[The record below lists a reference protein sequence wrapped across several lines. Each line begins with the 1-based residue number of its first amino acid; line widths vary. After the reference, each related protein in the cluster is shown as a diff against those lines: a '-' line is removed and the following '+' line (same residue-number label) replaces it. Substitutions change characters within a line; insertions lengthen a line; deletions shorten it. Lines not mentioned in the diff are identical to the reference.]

1 MIQNQ
6 DESEPLLAKGTYGS
20 IEPSPLPG
28 PSDWTLYGDG
38 TGKKRSEWCD
48 RLSKVFIIPQRV
60 VLAIF
65 GFLAIL
71 NAYTMRICLSIAI
84 TEMVNKTGSIDH
96 DEGVCPIDDDANP
109 DDFTGGEFNW
119 DQELQGVILSSFYWG
134 YVLTHLPGGIL
145 AEKFGGKWTLS
156 LGILSTAF
164 FTLITPWAVNLG
176 GSTALIVIRVMMG
189 LGEGTTFPALSAL
202 LASWIPLKERS
213 KLGSLVFGG
222 GLVGTIV
229 GNLVSG
235 LLLHNIEGW
244 SSVFYFFGGLGIF
257 WFVLFTLLCY
267 SDPESHPFISDK
279 EKAYLKQEMGVLS
292 RDKTLPPTPWRHILT
307 SVPMIGLVCAQ
318 IGHDWGFFIMVTDLP
333 KYMSDVLRFSI
344 KDNGLYS
351 SLPYLLMW
359 IVALSTGVL
368 SDWLISTGRMTITF
382 GRKLFTTIASAG
394 PAFFIVGASYAG
406 CDRALVVALFTLA
419 MGFMGTFY
427 PGMKVNPLD
436 LSPNYAGSL
445 MAVTN
450 GIGAITGIIVPYVVG
465 IMTPNHS
472 IEEWRLVFWIAFAVF
487 HVTNLAYVMWA
498 SGEVQPWNTPHLMNK
513 SVESGDLKQQDT
525 YSEKA
530 VPAAIKASQ

>member
-1 MIQNQ
+1 M
-6 DESEPLLAKGTYGS
+6 
-20 IEPSPLPG
+20 
-28 PSDWTLYGDG
+28 
-38 TGKKRSEWCD
+38 
-48 RLSKVFIIPQRV
+48 LSGWQLTVSKFFIIPQRV

-84 TEMVNKTGSIDH
+84 TEMVNKTTSVEQ
-96 DEGVCPIDDDANP
+96 DEGVCPIDDDA
-109 DDFTGGEFNW
+109 DMGDYTGGSFNW
-119 DQELQGVILSSFYWG
+119 DEELQGVILSSFYWG
-134 YVLTHLPGGIL
+134 YVITHLPGGLL

-176 GSTALIVIRVMMG
+176 GSTALIIIRVLMG

-202 LASWIPLKERS
+202 LATWIPLKERS

-222 GLVGTIV
+222 GQVGTIL
-229 GNLVSG
+229 GNLISG
-235 LLLHNIEGW
+235 YLLHTFDGW
-244 SSVFYFFGGLGIF
+244 SSVFYFFGAMGIL
-257 WFVLFTLLCY
+257 WFLLFTLFCY

-279 EKAYLKQEMGVLS
+279 EKDYLKQELGTLT
-292 RDKTLPPTPWRHILT
+292 RDKTLPPTPWRLILT
-307 SVPMIGLVCAQ
+307 SVPMMALVCAQ

-344 KDNGLYS
+344 KANGLFS
-351 SLPYLLMW
+351 SLPYLVMW
-359 IVALSTGVL
+359 IVSLSSGFL
-368 SDWLISTGRMTITF
+368 SDWLISTGRMSLTF

-406 CDRALVVALFTLA
+406 CDRLLVVALFTIA
-419 MGFMGTFY
+419 MGLMGTFY

-450 GIGAITGIIVPYVVG
+450 GIGAITGIIAPYVVG

-472 IEEWRLVFWIAFAVF
+472 LEEWRIVFWISFAVF
-487 HVTNLAYVMWA
+487 HVTNLAYVLGA

-513 SVESGDLKQQDT
+513 SVEAGEVKQDT
-525 YSEKA
+525 LGEKESA
-530 VPAAIKASQ
+530 AAIKAIKASH

>member
-1 MIQNQ
+1 MNDNKFIG
-6 DESEPLLAKGTYGS
+6 EREPLLGKGFS
-20 IEPSPLPG
+20 QKQPLPG
-28 PSDWTLYGDG
+28 PSWADYR
-38 TGKKRSEWCD
+38 GKKISSCRRWITG
-48 RLSKVFIIPQRV
+48 VFIIPQRV

-71 NAYTMRICLSIAI
+71 NAYTMRISLSIAI
-84 TEMVNKTGSIDH
+84 TEMVNKTSTPEQE
-96 DEGVCPIDDDANP
+96 EGVCPADDNLGLGENN
-109 DDFTGGEFNW
+109 GGEFNW
-119 DQELQGVILSSFYWG
+119 DQELQGIILSSFYWG
-134 YVLTHLPGGIL
+134 YVITHLPGGIL

-176 GSTALIVIRVMMG
+176 GSTALIVIRVLMG

-222 GLVGTIV
+222 GQMGTIL
-229 GNLVSG
+229 GNLISG
-235 LLLHNIEGW
+235 YLLHNIDGW
-244 SSVFYFFGGLGIF
+244 SSVFYFFGGMGVL
-257 WFVLFTLLCY
+257 WFILFTLFCY

-279 EKAYLKQEMGVLS
+279 EKEYLKREMGTLS
-292 RDKTLPPTPWRHILT
+292 RDKTLPPTPWRAIFT
-307 SVPMIGLVCAQ
+307 SIPMVALVCAQ

-359 IVALSTGVL
+359 LVSLSTGVL
-368 SDWLISTGRMTITF
+368 SDWLISNGKMSITF

-394 PAFFIVGASYAG
+394 PAIFIVGASYAG
-406 CDRALVVALFTLA
+406 CDKALVVALFTLA

-450 GIGAITGIIVPYVVG
+450 GIGAITGIIAPYVVG
-465 IMTPNHS
+465 VMTPNHS
-472 IEEWRLVFWIAFAVF
+472 LEEWRIVFWISFAIF
-487 HVTNLAYVMWA
+487 HATNIVYCWGA
-498 SGEVQPWNTPHLMNK
+498 SGKVQPWNTPHLLNK
-513 SVESGDLKQQDT
+513 SVEAGDSKQDT
-525 YSEKA
+525 FSEKSI
-530 VPAAIKASQ
+530 PAPIKAVK

>member
-1 MIQNQ
+1 MIEYN
-6 DESEPLLAKGTYGS
+6 DNKSFGESEPLLGKKLYRNV
-20 IEPSPLPG
+20 PVPG
-28 PSDWTLYGDG
+28 PSRIGRNSSQEKYRWLT
-38 TGKKRSEWCD
+38 
-48 RLSKVFIIPQRV
+48 KVFIIPQRV
-60 VLAIF
+60 VLSIF

-84 TEMVNKTGSIDH
+84 TEMVNKTTSAEQE
-96 DEGVCPIDDDANP
+96 EGVCPADDDGGS
-109 DDFTGGEFNW
+109 TEHSGGEFNW
-119 DQELQGVILSSFYWG
+119 DQELQGIILSSFYWG
-134 YVLTHLPGGIL
+134 YVITHLPGGIL

-156 LGILSTAF
+156 LGILSTAV

-176 GSTALIVIRVMMG
+176 GSTALIVIRVLMG

-222 GLVGTIV
+222 GQMGTIL
-229 GNLVSG
+229 GNLISG

-244 SSVFYFFGGLGIF
+244 SSVFYFFGGMGVL
-257 WFVLFTLLCY
+257 WFILFTVLCY
-267 SDPESHPFISDK
+267 SNPESHPFISDK
-279 EKAYLKQEMGVLS
+279 EKEYLQKEMGTLS
-292 RDKTLPPTPWRHILT
+292 RDKSLPPTPWRHLLT
-307 SVPMIGLVCAQ
+307 SVPLLALVCAQ

-359 IVALSTGVL
+359 IVSLSTGVL
-368 SDWLISTGRMTITF
+368 SDWLISSGRMSITF

-406 CDRALVVALFTLA
+406 CDRFLVVALFTLA

-450 GIGAITGIIVPYVVG
+450 GIGAITGIVAPYVVG

-472 IEEWRLVFWIAFAVF
+472 LEEWRIVFWISFAIF
-487 HVTNLAYVMWA
+487 HVTNLMYVLWA

-513 SVESGDLKQQDT
+513 SVEAGDSKHDAF
-525 YSEKA
+525 SNGKKKSDAVKA
-530 VPAAIKASQ
+530 AN